1 MVRSVIATRKQGILH
16 AHLAALLFG
25 GTALFAK
32 LIPLAADVITFWR
45 TVVAMFVMWLLCR
58 LTGRSMKLERRRD
71 VYYQIGLGAMF
82 GIHWATYYASIQVST
97 VAIGITSLF
106 VAPVLSVLIEA
117 VMRRE
122 WPNVV
127 DLLLC
132 GVVFLGVLCLIPNF
146 DWNSGYLKGVVL
158 GVISAL
164 FLALR
169 QNLHHRSRAKNSSS
183 LVLLFYQL
191 IGIAVLFAYAGVGVP
206 QDDLKDN
213 WVNLLLLGV
222 FFTAIPHFLNVSALR
237 ELEAKSV
244 LIITSLMV
252 PYGIVLG
259 LFFLDEVPAPRT
271 LIGCLL
277 VMLAATAENLRM
289 RR

>member
-1 MVRSVIATRKQGILH
+1 MIASRKQGILH

-32 LIPLAADVITFWR
+32 WIPLAADVITFWR
-45 TVVAMFVMWLLCR
+45 TVVAMLVMWLLCR
-58 LTGRSMKLERRRD
+58 LTGRSMRLERRRD
-71 VYYQIGLGAMF
+71 VVYQIGLGGIL
-82 GIHWATYYASIQVST
+82 GIHWATYYASIQAST

-106 VAPVLSVLIEA
+106 VAPVLSVLIESA
-117 VMRRE
+117 MRRE
-122 WPNVV
+122 RPDGV
-127 DLLLC
+127 DLILC
-132 GVVFLGVLCLIPNF
+132 GIVFLGVLCLIPSF
-146 DWNSGYLKGVVL
+146 DWHNGYVKGVLL
-158 GVISAL
+158 GVFSAL

-169 QNLHHRSRAKNSSS
+169 QNLHHRSRAKQSSS

-191 IGIAVLFAYAGVGVP
+191 IGIAVLFSFSGIGIDPDALYENGIKLV
-206 QDDLKDN
+206 
-213 WVNLLLLGV
+213 LLGV

-252 PYGIVLG
+252 PYSIVLG
-259 LFFLDEVPAPRT
+259 VFFLDEMPAVRT
-271 LIGCLL
+271 LLGCLL